1 MEKKKPIA
9 IAAKAPLTVATR
21 GAELLAHLDTVLGPD
36 WRQTFVNVTFG
47 VFMGGLALLLILLY
61 AGVPIVGS

>member
-1 MEKKKPIA
+1 MAKKKPIA
-9 IAAKAPLTVATR
+9 IAAKAPLTR
-21 GAELLAHLDTVLGPD
+21 GAELLGQLDTMLGPE